1 VIAMVLLFGGRFAE
15 VICAANDYEQSVGR
29 VFAAIRRIIEGS
41 PLLRVEAKITADKVT
56 IRGAVVTAIPSNYAS
71 AAGSNH
77 VIAVFSSLIAP
88 FFLHL
93 QYDLDHPPDGFRP

>member
-1 VIAMVLLFGGRFAE
+1 MVLLFGGRFAE
-15 VICAANDYEQSVGR
+15 AICAANDYEQSVGR

-77 VIAVFSSLIAP
+77 VIAVLSSLIAP

>member
-1 VIAMVLLFGGRFAE
+1 MVLLFGGRFAE
-15 VICAANDYEQSVGR
+15 AICAANDYEQSVGR

-56 IRGAVVTAIPSNYAS
+56 IRGAVVTAIPSNYAC

-77 VIAVFSSLIAP
+77 VIAVLSSLIAP

-93 QYDLDHPPDGFRP
+93 QYDFDHPPDGFRP